1 MEKMEKIAKKAGK
14 ILSVALFILGLILC
28 ASESPDKRVD
38 LWLDVVRIL
47 VFVAIAPLSNWAFK
61 DEK

>member
-14 ILSVALFILGLILC
+14 ILSVALFIFGLILC

-47 VFVAIAPLSNWAFK
+47 VFVAMIPLSNWAFK